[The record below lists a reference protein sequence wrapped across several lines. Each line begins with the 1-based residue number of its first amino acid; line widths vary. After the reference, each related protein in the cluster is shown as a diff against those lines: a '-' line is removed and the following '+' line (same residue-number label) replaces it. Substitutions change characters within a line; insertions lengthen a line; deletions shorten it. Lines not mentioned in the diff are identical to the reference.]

1 MIGALLFAWIGIQ
14 LNAPA
19 WFYVLCGVMLFG
31 NIIDLS
37 VKVYKKGQESNSL
50 EQ

>member
-1 MIGALLFAWIGIQ
+1 MMIPLLLVWIGIQ

-19 WFYVLCGVMLFG
+19 WFYVLCGVILLV

-37 VKVYKKGQESNSL
+37 VKVYKKGQESNRP